1 MRSYRVS
8 TIYSQRELLEFLERN
23 QNINVTIEALPEDQ
37 GAALA
42 PSAMRQD
49 TIADAIYTPERVRAK
64 RKSKV
69 TGAILDS
76 LEKGRGEIADLKAAL
91 ENAGMS
97 AASLST
103 GLAVLQ
109 KSGAIKRSQAGF
121 YFIPEKE
128 AAE

>member
-1 MRSYRVS
+1 MKSYRVS

-23 QNINVTIEALPEDQ
+23 QNINVTIEAMPENQ
-37 GAALA
+37 GAAVSHDSQPA
-42 PSAMRQD
+42 PDS
-49 TIADAIYTPERVRAK
+49 IYTPERVRTK